1 MITATAAWLVMSCKM
16 VSAYSLSNINLT
28 PLALAILGPDPGVE
42 LLSAWGTDIVPV
54 ARDQSLEGISD
65 ALLVLDSENRVLD
78 LNLAAERLFGQT
90 RRTAFG
96 QSIDQVWP
104 KRSEH
109 LPERPADM
117 SNSREVVSDQR
128 QHTYDVLTSP
138 LANHRGRQLGQVI
151 TLRDIT
157 IFKRAGRP

>member
-1 MITATAAWLVMSCKM
+1 M
-16 VSAYSLSNINLT
+16 
-28 PLALAILGPDPGVE
+28 
-42 LLSAWGTDIVPV
+42 
-54 ARDQSLEGISD
+54 
-65 ALLVLDSENRVLD
+65 LD

-90 RRTAFG
+90 RRMAFG

-117 SNSREVVSDQR
+117 SNSREVVSDQG

-138 LANHRGRQLGQVI
+138 LADHRGRQLGQVI

-157 IFKRAGRP
+157 DLKRARRRP